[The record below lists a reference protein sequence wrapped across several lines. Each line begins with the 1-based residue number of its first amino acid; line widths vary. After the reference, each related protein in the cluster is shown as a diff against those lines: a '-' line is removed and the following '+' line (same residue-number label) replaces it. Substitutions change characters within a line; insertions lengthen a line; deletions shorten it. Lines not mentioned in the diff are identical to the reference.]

1 MNDFAGVGRQIEGLR
16 FCGDVITDATPCRD
30 VTSTRWRNRHADW
43 LVKVHVDPDEAL
55 EHVRVRRLIN
65 TQSHI
70 H

>member
-16 FCGDVITDATPCRD
+16 FCADVITDATPRRD
-30 VTSTRWRNRHADW
+30 VMSTWRRNRHADW
-43 LVKVHVDPDEAL
+43 LVEVHVDPDEAL
-55 EHVRVRRLIN
+55 EHVRVWRLMK